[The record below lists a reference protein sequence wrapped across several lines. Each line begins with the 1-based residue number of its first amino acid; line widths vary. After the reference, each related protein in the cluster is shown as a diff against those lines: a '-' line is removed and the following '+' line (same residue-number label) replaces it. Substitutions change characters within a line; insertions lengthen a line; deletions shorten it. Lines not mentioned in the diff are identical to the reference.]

1 MTVRTRSLKKFK
13 AGTTLYI
20 RIEVRDAT
28 DSTHPLFTPAS
39 NPAILIRDPSGTVQ
53 INYSSMT
60 QIDTGHYSYTYQTL
74 TTSAIGVWSIGFKV
88 TNVSL
93 TVYTPERDG
102 FELVP

>member
-1 MTVRTRSLKKFK
+1 MPVRTRSLKKFK

-28 DSTHPLFTPAS
+28 SSTPAS
-39 NPAILIRDPSGTVQ
+39 NPAILIRDPSGTIQ
-53 INYSSMT
+53 IDYSSMT
-60 QIDTGHYSYTYQTL
+60 QIDTGHYSYTYQTT

>member
-1 MTVRTRSLKKFK
+1 MTIRTRALQKFK

-28 DSTHPLFTPAS
+28 DLTHPLFTPGS
-39 NPAILIRDPSGTVQ
+39 NPQILIRDPAGTVA
-53 INYSSMT
+53 INYASMT
-60 QIDTGHYSYTYQTL
+60 QVDTGHYSYTYQT
-74 TTSAIGVWSIGFKV
+74 TTAGPIGVWSVGFKV
-88 TNVSL
+88 VNVSL